1 MGSLSLLFDRFMK
14 KVQMLIKTIL
24 ILSILSVVKS
34 SQSDSV
40 ESKISDDP
48 NDVDYTLF
56 TRRGSPFQ
64 FKIDVDPQEILNHGF
79 DPSKFTK
86 IVTHGWVQSG
96 EEYCKPFV
104 DAYIGT
110 VDGTDYNVICVDWDK
125 LATIENYLGAAINS
139 NTVGDFVGEKLV
151 ADILMAALGQLPSQ
165 IHAIGH
171 SLGAH
176 LVGHIGRSVE
186 TVTGFKIARVTGL
199 DPAKPYF
206 DLVTYTR
213 RMLPT
218 DAEFVDVIH
227 TNSGDLLHG
236 AVSLPEP
243 VGQVDFY
250 PNGGVHQAGCEEICI
265 TEWACIG
272 FDLIDFVLGGGACSH
287 KRAHKVYV
295 ESIRNPSGSFL
306 SLECDSY
313 ESFQNGYCNG
323 NNIIPMGEGLQASM
337 LDGKTNLY
345 YLDTNGEPPYS
356 KS

>member
-14 KVQMLIKTIL
+14 KVQMSIKTIL
-24 ILSILSVVKS
+24 TLSILTVVKS

-64 FKIDVDPQEILNHGF
+64 FKIDVDPQEILSHGF

-125 LATIENYLGAAINS
+125 LATIENYLGAAVNS

-151 ADILMAALGQLPSQ
+151 VEILMATLGQMPNQ

-176 LVGHIGRSVE
+176 LVGHLGRMVHS
-186 TVTGFKIARVTGL
+186 TTGYKIARVTGL

-206 DLVTYTR
+206 DLVGEER
-213 RMLPT
+213 RLLPT

-243 VGQVDFY
+243 CGQVDFY
-250 PNGGVHQAGCEEICI
+250 PNGGSHQPGCEEFCVGWI
-265 TEWACIG
+265 CIG

-295 ESIRNPSGSFL
+295 ESIRNPANSFL
-306 SLECDSY
+306 STECDSY
-313 ESFQNGYCNG
+313 ETFEDGYCDG
-323 NNIIPMGEGLQASM
+323 NNLVPTGEGLQPSM
-337 LDGKTNLY
+337 IDGATNLY
-345 YLDTNGEPPYS
+345 FLKTNSEPPYS
-356 KS
+356 ID